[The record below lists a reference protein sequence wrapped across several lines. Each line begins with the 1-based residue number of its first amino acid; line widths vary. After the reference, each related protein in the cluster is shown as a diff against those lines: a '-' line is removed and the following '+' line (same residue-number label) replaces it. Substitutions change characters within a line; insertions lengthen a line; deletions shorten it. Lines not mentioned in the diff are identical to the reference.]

1 MCRLSKLG
9 SFSSPRPS
17 VRAGWLLLSVYM
29 KSIYS
34 APSGDIVEACE
45 KERASESLEESLF
58 TFYFFSLGRT
68 TAKNYYCYYYYHFVV
83 ALVVVV
89 VTVLFLW
96 FVFFF
101 LRHDNLEND
110 T

>member
-1 MCRLSKLG
+1 
-9 SFSSPRPS
+9 
-17 VRAGWLLLSVYM
+17 M

-68 TAKNYYCYYYYHFVV
+68 TAENYYYYCYYYYHFVV

-89 VTVLFLW
+89 VTVLFYGL
-96 FVFFF
+96 
-101 LRHDNLEND
+101 
-110 T
+110 

>member
-1 MCRLSKLG
+1 M
-9 SFSSPRPS
+9 
-17 VRAGWLLLSVYM
+17 RAGWLLLSVYM